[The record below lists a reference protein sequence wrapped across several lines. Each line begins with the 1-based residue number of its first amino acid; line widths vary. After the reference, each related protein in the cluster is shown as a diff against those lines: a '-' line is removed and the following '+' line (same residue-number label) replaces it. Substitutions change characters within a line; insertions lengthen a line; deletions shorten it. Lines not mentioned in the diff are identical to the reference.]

1 MGAKEDEKVRK
12 RPNIE
17 YCGSAPRSNKA
28 EMASAWPSL
37 AAQCNGVVGDELS
50 LTSIP

>member
-1 MGAKEDEKVRK
+1 MGAKEDEKFKK